1 MKRILAVT
9 LALLCAGGLGF
20 LTHLDALGDKEIG
33 KILIDF
39 ESETHTRAYWV
50 GDDAG
55 RINVLR
61 TRLGLCADRVGYKR
75 GAKWPLEPIPK
86 STPQ

>member
-9 LALLCAGGLGF
+9 LALLCAGGLGV
-20 LTHLDALGDKEIG
+20 LTFQDHKSHEI
-33 KILIDF
+33 LVQNLLQF
-39 ESETHTRAYWV
+39 ESETYTRAYWI

-75 GAKWPLEPIPK
+75 GAKWPLEPI
-86 STPQ
+86 QR